1 MAKNN
6 KLPDVKIQD
15 ARMGV
20 LLQAAATRWEAE
32 FAKSVQRRELLLT
45 ALQLIDEGMP
55 QNITALRGMIA
66 DAVQDVGE

>member
-1 MAKNN
+1 MAKN

-20 LLQAAATRWEAE
+20 LLQAASARWEAE
-32 FAKSVQRRELLLT
+32 FSKSMQRRELLKT
-45 ALQLIDEGMP
+45 VLQLIDDGMP